1 MAIKNIKD
9 QEKQVETL
17 TAEELKLILKSLAHS
32 WFADF
37 RAAVLIHVLL
47 DSFGR
52 IGKGQG
58 KERGRMEIEGED
70 RIHKGFPCFRDLGKQ
85 SLPFLRFGK
94 RIGRHR

>member
-17 TAEELKLILKSLAHS
+17 TAEELKLILKSLDHS
-32 WFADF
+32 WFVDF

-58 KERGRMEIEGED
+58 NSVVIWKLKERIASTRA
-70 RIHKGFPCFRDLGKQ
+70 FRVSAILGQ
-85 SLPFLRFGK
+85 TESALPPIR
-94 RIGRHR
+94 